1 MDLWRGGGTGFS
13 SDCGHLARR
22 VDSPESFPGL
32 KDTGVPLR
40 NFFRRMPLTRRLLA
54 LTLAASLPGLA
65 ALGYNAIDLRNTR
78 YSEARIEA
86 LRNTEIVV
94 SEVDQIFDGIQGTLR
109 AVAEAGEVSGAT
121 SAACTDYIVRVRPT
135 VEPLTAILV
144 VGLDGNIRCFSDPT
158 LSSPNLAERDYFR
171 DAVDNKRFSIG
182 PFTASKI
189 SDRNVI
195 PLAIPIIR
203 NEKVEGVV
211 VAGLNLQWLGQHL
224 RGRSGS
230 RSGTIVI
237 ADRNGIIVSREPFPE
252 KYVGTPLAAS
262 SAERIN
268 GSAAGVADIIGVDGV
283 PRIIGYVPANLTPFG
298 LYVSSGISR
307 EDAFGSIDRALRNG
321 ILLFALGSAIAFLLA
336 WLVGEGMIRRPLMK
350 MVATAE
356 AWRRGDNT
364 ARTRIVGREDEIGV
378 LGYTFDRL
386 MDEIELREGQRA
398 TAESRREIL
407 VHELAHRVK
416 NTLATVQSIAGMSFR
431 HSQGPEALRQFQDRL
446 QALVRGHDLLT
457 QKNWQHADMS
467 EVAEAAMAPLK
478 EERGHRFSISGPP
491 VDLPPTTAVPMAMI
505 LHELCT
511 NALKYGALSNEEGR
525 VAISWTAEPDERGTT
540 IDLTWRE
547 EGGPAVQSPEQ
558 EGFGSR
564 LITSLTQQ
572 MNGSFKTSYPSTG
585 IVCDVRLVT
594 PQFEPRDN

>member
-1 MDLWRGGGTGFS
+1 M
-13 SDCGHLARR
+13 
-22 VDSPESFPGL
+22 
-32 KDTGVPLR
+32 PLR

-54 LTLAASLPGLA
+54 LTLAAALPGLA

-78 YSEARIEA
+78 YSEARVEA
-86 LRNTEIVV
+86 LRNTEIVA
-94 SEVDQIFDGIQGTLR
+94 SDLDQIFDGIEGTLH
-109 AVAEAGEVSGAT
+109 AVAEAGEVSGMT

-135 VEPLTAILV
+135 IEPLTAILI

-158 LSSPNLAERDYFR
+158 LASPNLSERDYFR
-171 DAVDNKRFSIG
+171 DAIDKKKLAIG
-182 PFTASKI
+182 TFTPSKI

-195 PLAIPIIR
+195 PLAMPIIR

-211 VAGLNLQWLGQHL
+211 VAGLDLEWLGRHL
-224 RGRSGS
+224 RDRSGS

-237 ADRNGIIVSREPFPE
+237 ADRNGIVVSRQPSPE
-252 KYVGTPLAAS
+252 KYVGTTLNTTNS
-262 SAERIN
+262 QDRIN
-268 GSAAGVADIIGVDGV
+268 TATPGVADIIGVDGIA
-283 PRIIGYVPANLTPFG
+283 RIIGYIPAKATPFG

-321 ILLFALGSAIAFLLA
+321 LLLYALGSAIAFVLA

-364 ARTRIVGREDEIGV
+364 ARTRIAGRADEIGV

-386 MDEIELREGQRA
+386 MDENQLREEQRA
-398 TAESRREIL
+398 TAEERREIL

-431 HSQGPEALRQFQDRL
+431 HSQGPDALRQFQDRL

-457 QKNWQHADMS
+457 QKNWQHADLS

-478 EERGHRFSISGPP
+478 EERGHRFSIAGPP

-511 NALKYGALSNEEGR
+511 NALKYGALSNADGR
-525 VAISWTAEPDERGTT
+525 VAISWTTAPDERGTA
-540 IDLTWRE
+540 INLTWVE
-547 EGGPAVQSPEQ
+547 TGGPPVHPPQQ
-558 EGFGSR
+558 DGFGSR
-564 LITSLTQQ
+564 LIGSLTQQ
-572 MNGSFKTSYPSTG
+572 MNGGFKTEYAPTG
-585 IVCDVRLVT
+585 IVCEVRLVT
-594 PQFEPRDN
+594 PQFEPREI

>member
-1 MDLWRGGGTGFS
+1 M
-13 SDCGHLARR
+13 
-22 VDSPESFPGL
+22 
-32 KDTGVPLR
+32 PLR

-54 LTLAASLPGLA
+54 LTLAAALPGLA
-65 ALGYNAIDLRNTR
+65 ALAYNAIDLRNTR
-78 YSEARIEA
+78 YSEARVEA
-86 LRNTEIVV
+86 LRNTEIVA
-94 SEVDQIFDGIQGTLR
+94 SDLDQIFDGIEGALH
-109 AVAEAGEVSGAT
+109 AVAEAGEVSGMT

-135 VEPLTAILV
+135 IEPLTAILV
-144 VGLDGNIRCFSDPT
+144 VGLDGNIRCFSDPS
-158 LSSPNLAERDYFR
+158 LSSPNLSERDYFR
-171 DAVDNKRFSIG
+171 DAVDKKIFAIG
-182 PFTASKI
+182 TFTASKI

-195 PLAIPIIR
+195 PLAMPIIR

-211 VAGLNLQWLGQHL
+211 VAGLDLEWLSRHL
-224 RGRSGS
+224 RDRSGS

-237 ADRNGIIVSREPFPE
+237 ADRNGIIVSRQPSPE
-252 KYVGTPLAAS
+252 KYVGTALNTTNS
-262 SAERIN
+262 QSRIN
-268 GSAAGVADIIGVDGV
+268 LTAPGVADIIGVDGV
-283 PRIIGYVPANLTPFG
+283 ARIIGYVPAKATPYG
-298 LYVSSGISR
+298 LYVSTGISR
-307 EDAFGSIDRALRNG
+307 EDALGSIDRALRNG
-321 ILLFALGSAIAFLLA
+321 LLLFALGSAIAFLLA

-364 ARTRIVGREDEIGV
+364 VRTRIAGRADEIGV

-386 MDEIELREGQRA
+386 MDESQLREDQRA
-398 TAESRREIL
+398 TAEERRDIL

-457 QKNWQHADMS
+457 QKNWQHADLS
-467 EVAEAAMAPLK
+467 EVAGAAMAPIK

-511 NALKYGALSNEEGR
+511 NALKYGALSNADGR
-525 VAISWTAEPDERGTT
+525 VAISWTTAPDERGTA
-540 IDLTWRE
+540 IDLTWLE
-547 EGGPAVQSPEQ
+547 ADGPPVQPPQ
-558 EGFGSR
+558 QDGFGSR

-572 MNGSFKTSYPSTG
+572 MSGSFKTEFASSG
-585 IVCDVRLVT
+585 IVCEVRLVT
-594 PQFEPRDN
+594 PQFEPREI